1 MMTMHYIRYLA
12 MAEKLAIQIVFDN
25 SQRQKPER
33 AAKRVRDLHSSSIY
47 RFFRYNGSAAN
58 AEKLR
63 KTYVGK
69 VTNLPITYFCVI
81 KNRDK
86 TIIL

>member
-12 MAEKLAIQIVFDN
+12 MVENLAIQIVFDN
-25 SQRQKPER
+25 SQKQKPER
-33 AAKRVRDLHSSSIY
+33 AAKRVRDIHRSSIY
-47 RFFRYNGSAAN
+47 CFFRYNGSAVN
-58 AEKLR
+58 AEKLM

-69 VTNLPITYFCVI
+69 VTHLPITYFCVI
-81 KNRDK
+81 KNWDK